1 MQRKSHVVVVLV
13 LSLFGRGV
21 GQDQD
26 PIAQL
31 RQMLQSHFT
40 VTKLAPNQM
49 DIVTAGSVM
58 VLHKDGVLMCSV
70 SVPGGVSY
78 AATSTYKD
86 RAVSHSI
93 EPSDA
98 PKAMPNGLRYVQPR
112 ANCGR
117 APSRT
122 AMSGD
127 KYWITKAYVDMGND
141 RVVFRLYSDPY
152 DDVRYWGELQVL
164 FPKGSIPTPD
174 QLLNTISEV
183 LTVQSDDAA
192 AAQPQ
197 PAPQPKTVLKG
208 DSIDQVVATLGKPEK
223 ILQVDTKQIYVY
235 KALKITFLDGKV
247 SDIQ

>member
-86 RAVSHSI
+86 GAVSHSI

-98 PKAMPNGLRYVQPR
+98 PKAMPNGVRYVQPR
-112 ANCGR
+112 VNCGR
-117 APSRT
+117 VPSRT
-122 AMSGD
+122 GMSGD

>member
-31 RQMLQSHFT
+31 RQMLQSHFV
-40 VTKLAPNQM
+40 VTKVAPNQM

-58 VLHKDGVLMCSV
+58 VLHKDGVLMCSA
-70 SVPGGVSY
+70 SVPGGVSN

-86 RAVSHSI
+86 GAVSHSI

-235 KALKITFLDGKV
+235 KEVKITFLDGKV

>member
-1 MQRKSHVVVVLV
+1 MLC
-13 LSLFGRGV
+13 LFGRGV

-26 PIAQL
+26 SIAQL
-31 RQMLQSHFT
+31 RQMLQSHFV
-40 VTKLAPNQM
+40 VTKVAPNQM

-70 SVPGGVSY
+70 SVPGGVSLP
-78 AATSTYKD
+78 ATSTYKD
-86 RAVSHSI
+86 GAISHSI

-98 PKAMPNGLRYVQPR
+98 PKAMPNGVRYVQPR
-112 ANCGR
+112 VNCGR
-117 APSRT
+117 VPSRT
-122 AMSGD
+122 GMSGD

-141 RVVFRLYSDPY
+141 RVVFRLYSDPI
-152 DDVRYWGELQVL
+152 DDMRYWGELQVP

-174 QLLNTISEV
+174 QLLSTISEV
-183 LTVQSDDAA
+183 LTVQPDDAA
-192 AAQPQ
+192 ASPPQ

-223 ILQVDTKQIYVY
+223 ILQVDPKLIYVY
-235 KALKITFLDGKV
+235 KEVKITFLDGKV

>member
-86 RAVSHSI
+86 GAVSHSI

-127 KYWITKAYVDMGND
+127 KYWIPKAYVDMGND
-141 RVVFRLYSDPY
+141 RIVFRLYSDPY

-208 DSIDQVVATLGKPEK
+208 DSIDQVVATLGKPEE

-235 KALKITFLDGKV
+235 KEVKITFLDGKV

>member
-1 MQRKSHVVVVLV
+1 MQRKSHVVVVLT
-13 LSLFGRGV
+13 LFLFGRGV

-26 PIAQL
+26 SIAQL
-31 RQMLQSHFT
+31 RQMLQSHFIL
-40 VTKLAPNQM
+40 TKLAPNQM
-49 DIVTAGSVM
+49 DIVTAGSVV

-70 SVPGGVSY
+70 SVAGGVSY

-86 RAVSHSI
+86 GAISHSI

-117 APSRT
+117 APSRMG
-122 AMSGD
+122 MSGD

-152 DDVRYWGELQVL
+152 DDVRYWGELQVP
-164 FPKGSIPTPD
+164 FPKGSIPSPD

-183 LTVQSDDAA
+183 LTVQPDDATA
-192 AAQPQ
+192 APPQ

-223 ILQVDTKQIYVY
+223 ILQVDTKLIYVY
-235 KALKITFLDGKV
+235 KELKITFLDGKV